1 MVEEARRIELSAE
14 PESVARIRAEVAAY
28 GNEHG
33 MAPGRLLD
41 LKTVVSEAC
50 GNVVRYAYE
59 QNADSKPLEV
69 TMTATG
75 GELEVSVR
83 DEGGGIRPNVNAQAP
98 GLGLGLP
105 LIGALS
111 SRFRLC
117 SRLGGGTELIV
128 SVPIASQ

>member
-14 PESVARIRAEVAAY
+14 PEAVSRIRAEIGAY
-28 GNEHG
+28 GSERG
-33 MAPGRLLD
+33 MAPERLAD

-59 QNADSKPLEV
+59 ENAENKPLEV
-69 TMTATG
+69 TITTVG
-75 GELEVSVR
+75 RELEVSVK
-83 DEGGGIRPNVNAQAP
+83 DEGGGIRPNVKGKTP

-111 SRFRLC
+111 SHFHLR
-117 SRLGGGTELIV
+117 SRLGGGTELV
-128 SVPIASQ
+128 MSVPIALR